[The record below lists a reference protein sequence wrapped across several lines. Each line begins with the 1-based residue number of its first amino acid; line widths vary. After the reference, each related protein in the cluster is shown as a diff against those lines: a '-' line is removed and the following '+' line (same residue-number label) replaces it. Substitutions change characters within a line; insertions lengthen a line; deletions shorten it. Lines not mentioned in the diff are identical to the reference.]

1 MNAHD
6 NFPTQPLAFCAWIA
20 RRFVPG
26 RLLLLAAITVFSTA
40 SMSSTPWVV
49 GRLID
54 ALPEA
59 VAQQDAALVSG
70 WFSLLLVAWLVGP
83 ALGRLYTFVNAFT
96 LPTLAASVNAMLF
109 QHTLRQSSEFFQNTF
124 TGALTQRIRRASQG
138 GPNLVEY
145 FVLQFAQVFVGI
157 VVAGFWIF
165 TAQPQY
171 GLAYMGFTLVFVLVS
186 LLMARRVLHVGR
198 ALGSARSRVTGQLAD
213 ALGAI
218 DVVHSFGG
226 RGFESQRLGERL
238 HEEQQR
244 GREARFWFSAM
255 RVAQLVL
262 TAGFMSILVA
272 FALQDAV
279 VGIVSIGAVA
289 MLLTIG
295 LQLAMSITSLG
306 DYILDF
312 YLELG
317 EVKESLNVLAKPLP
331 IRALNPTTSFRAE
344 RGEISLSAVHFQ
356 YTGQAPLYEAF
367 NLHIH
372 SGEKVG
378 LAGPSGGG
386 KSTLF
391 KLLTGRYSPQHG
403 RIRID
408 GQDISALAPDVLAQQ
423 IAEVSQTAE
432 LFHRTVREN
441 IRYGRP
447 DASDADVEAAA
458 DAAQCTRFIATLP
471 QGYDT
476 LVGERGVKLSGGE
489 RQRIAIARALLKNAP
504 ILLLDEATSALDS
517 ESEHAIQQALSV
529 LMQGCTV
536 IAIAHRLSTLMN
548 MDRILYLAHGQVRES
563 GTHDELLARN
573 GSYARLWQRQIQQT
587 AIAS

>member
-20 RRFVPG
+20 RRFVLG

-70 WFSLLLVAWLVGP
+70 WFGLLLVAWLVGP

-157 VVAGFWIF
+157 LVAGFWIF
-165 TAQPQY
+165 TAQPFY
-171 GLAYMGFTLVFVLVS
+171 GWAYVGFTAVFVVVS

-226 RGFESQRLGERL
+226 RLYESARLSERL
-238 HEEQQR
+238 AEEEKR
-244 GREARFWFSAM
+244 GKEARFWFSGM

-262 TAGFMSILVA
+262 TAGFMSVLVA

-279 VGIVSIGAVA
+279 LGIVSIGAVA

-295 LQLAMSITSLG
+295 LQLAMSITNLG

-317 EVKESLNVLAKPLP
+317 EVKEALDVLAKPLP
-331 IRALNPTTSFRAE
+331 LRAMNPTTPFVASQ
-344 RGEISLSAVHFQ
+344 GAVTLAAVDFT
-356 YTGQAPLYEAF
+356 YPGQLPLYQAL
-367 NLHIH
+367 NLNIR

-391 KLLTGRYSPQHG
+391 KLMTGRYSPQHG

-408 GQDISALAPDVLAQQ
+408 GQDINALAPDVLARQ

-447 DASDADVEAAA
+447 DASDSEVEAAA
-458 DAAQCTRFIATLP
+458 QAAQCAGFIAALP

-489 RQRIAIARALLKNAP
+489 RQRIAIARAVLKDAP

-517 ESEHAIQQALSV
+517 ESEHAIQQALTV
-529 LMQGCTV
+529 LMEGRTV
-536 IAIAHRLSTLMN
+536 IAIAHRLSTLVH
-548 MDRILYLAHGQVRES
+548 MDRILYLENGHVRES
-563 GTHDELLARN
+563 GTHAELLARN
-573 GSYARLWQRQIQQT
+573 GNYAGLWRRQIQQT
-587 AIAS
+587 AMAS